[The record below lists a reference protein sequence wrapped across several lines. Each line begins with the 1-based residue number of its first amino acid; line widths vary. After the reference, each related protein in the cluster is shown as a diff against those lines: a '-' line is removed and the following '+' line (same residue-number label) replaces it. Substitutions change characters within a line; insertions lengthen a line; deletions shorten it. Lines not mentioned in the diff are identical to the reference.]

1 MEEMIEGLMT
11 KCGLDKATAHK
22 VVDFMKNNASK
33 VPGWLGQS
41 SVVKDLASK
50 VGLGGLLGGL
60 GGGDEKKP
68 ETKDGK
74 KP

>member
-1 MEEMIEGLMT
+1 MT

-22 VVDFMKNNASK
+22 VVEFMKSNAGK

-60 GGGDEKKP
+60 GGGGDDKKPEKPEEKKP
-68 ETKDGK
+68 
-74 KP
+74 